1 MGYKLGLLNMAHTK
15 KLSRLSI
22 DLTPEQHQQIK
33 LMATLEKISIKQLII
48 NSILKNKKVKK
59 DYDKALSQSI
69 KEFERGEYETYTFDE
84 FRKIVADIV
93 QEK

>member
-1 MGYKLGLLNMAHTK
+1 MAHTE

-48 NSILKNKKVKK
+48 NAILKKKKVKK

-69 KEFERGEYETYTFDE
+69 KEFERGEYTTYDSFDDFLRE
-84 FRKIVADIV
+84 MGK
-93 QEK
+93 

>member
-1 MGYKLGLLNMAHTK
+1 
-15 KLSRLSI
+15 
-22 DLTPEQHQQIK
+22 
-33 LMATLEKISIKQLII
+33 MATLEKISIKQLII